1 MTKLSLIGAVVAL
14 AGVLGSPSLLA
25 ATSPQRLET
34 HSAGPSCNLASA
46 KRVKSALGITVGAP
60 LVTRNGP
67 VTVCQFMSKVALL
80 VRFETNETAALF
92 AAGRKS
98 FAQHGVPTKPVSRLG
113 TTAYSSSFAGSN
125 TIVVLQGKTE
135 LLITSSDSLAK
146 VEALAKLI
154 LPSL

>member
-1 MTKLSLIGAVVAL
+1 MRGALLV
-14 AGVLGSPSLLA
+14 LLA
-25 ATSPQRLET
+25 AAIGVCAAAGAGATSSRPQRLNA

-67 VTVCQFMSKVALL
+67 VTVCQFMSKPALL
-80 VRFETNETAALF
+80 VRFETNETTSLF
-92 AAGRKS
+92 AAGRKG
-98 FAQHGVPTKPVSRLG
+98 FAQHGEPTKPVHGLG
-113 TTAYSSSFAGSN
+113 TTAYSSTFAGSS

-135 LLITSSDSLAK
+135 LLILSSASLAK